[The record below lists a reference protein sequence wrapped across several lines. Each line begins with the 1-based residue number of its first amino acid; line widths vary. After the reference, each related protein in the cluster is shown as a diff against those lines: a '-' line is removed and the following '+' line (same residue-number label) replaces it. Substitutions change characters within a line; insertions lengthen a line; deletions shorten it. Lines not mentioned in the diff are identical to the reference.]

1 MKIAI
6 TGGTG
11 FVGSELTNLLVQ
23 MGHEVFILTRSPNKD
38 INNVSFVKW
47 LSGNSLPEKKLE
59 GIDAIVNLAGESIN
73 NGRWTVE
80 QKKKIYESRMQATD
94 EVIRILHALEHK
106 PKVLVNA
113 SAIGIYPASEDIT
126 YTENSLVVGT
136 DFLAKT
142 VQDWEVKAQT
152 AEQLGIRVA
161 YGRFGII
168 LGKSEGAL
176 PLMALPYKLFVGGP
190 IGLGKNWMSWVH
202 VRDVAKALLFAIEN
216 NIHGPFNVAAP
227 DAKRMSEFGK
237 ILASVLKRPY
247 YFPVPSFALK
257 LALGEKSQLVLEG
270 QHVLPEV
277 LIENGFVFDFPNL
290 SKALTDIYS

>member
-11 FVGSELTNLLVQ
+11 FVGSELTNLLLQ
-23 MGHEVFILTRSPNKD
+23 MGHEVFILTRSPNKG

-113 SAIGIYPASEDIT
+113 SAIGIYPTSEDIT

-227 DAKRMSEFGK
+227 DAKRMNEFGK
-237 ILASVLKRPY
+237 ILASVLDRPY